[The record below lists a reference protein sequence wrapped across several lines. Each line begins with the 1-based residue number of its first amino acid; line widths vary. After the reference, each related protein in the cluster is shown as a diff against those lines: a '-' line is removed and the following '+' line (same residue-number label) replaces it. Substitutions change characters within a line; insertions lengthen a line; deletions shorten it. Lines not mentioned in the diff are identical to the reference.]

1 MLSVQVVERM
11 YVSVHSQAFHTDSYP
26 YTFRIRPVVVK
37 ANLNFFAIH
46 PNRNEANSMLHVR
59 IGLIRTSFKDDSCI
73 FCIIDYQK
81 NGQSHHV
88 SLLKYFFLRS

>member
-1 MLSVQVVERM
+1 M
-11 YVSVHSQAFHTDSYP
+11 
-26 YTFRIRPVVVK
+26 VVK

-73 FCIIDYQK
+73 FCIIDYQ

-88 SLLKYFFLRS
+88 SLLKYFFKKLKVSIIYKISTQHGMIIFTMDVFSKIN